1 MKENNMKK
9 TIAIATMFV
18 MSFFATQGAGAATL
32 DIGSFGTSG
41 FVVAPDSDVAN
52 SVSASGLTINTNVAA
67 GQLFYGNFL
76 NASNWSNYGFTGTVG
91 NYNNENLGLLMSVT
105 TQAAP
110 LFFTATVFN
119 SDFEVIQKYSA
130 NTSGLTST
138 PTFVALT
145 PVSGSAGPGE
155 LTGTLVF
162 QLAWDGAGAINT
174 TISSLQVTTLDA
186 IPEPSV
192 ASLLALG
199 TVGLVALR
207 VRRKS

>member
-1 MKENNMKK
+1 MKK
-9 TIAIATMFV
+9 TIAIVTMFV
-18 MSFFATQGAGAATL
+18 VSFIATQDAGAATL

-41 FVVAPDSDVAN
+41 FAAATDSDV
-52 SVSASGLTINTNVAA
+52 VFTQSASSLTINANVAA
-67 GQLFYGNFL
+67 AQLFYGNFI

-91 NYNNENLGLLMSVT
+91 DYNNANLGLLMSVT
-105 TQAAP
+105 SQTAP

-119 SDFEVIQKYSA
+119 SAFEVIQRYSA
-130 NTSGLTST
+130 NTSGLTAT

-145 PVSGSAGPGE
+145 PVSGSAGPGA
-155 LTGTLVF
+155 LTGDLVF
-162 QLAWDGAGAINT
+162 QLAWDGDGAINT
-174 TISSLQVTTLDA
+174 TISSLQVTSLDA

>member
-1 MKENNMKK
+1 MKK
-9 TIAIATMFV
+9 TIAIVSMFV
-18 MSFFATQGAGAATL
+18 VSFIATQDAGAATL

-41 FVVAPDSDVAN
+41 FAAASDSDVAFTQ
-52 SVSASGLTINTNVAA
+52 SASSLTINTNVAA
-67 GQLFYGNFL
+67 GALFYGNFL
-76 NASNWSNYGFTGTVG
+76 NASNWSNYGFTGTAG
-91 NYNNENLGLLMSVT
+91 DYNNVNLGLLMSVT
-105 TQAAP
+105 SQAAP
-110 LFFTATVFN
+110 LFFTATVFD
-119 SDFEVIQKYSA
+119 SAFGVIQRYSA
-130 NTSGLTST
+130 NTSGLTAT

-155 LTGTLVF
+155 LTGNLVF
-162 QLAWDGAGAINT
+162 QLAWDGDGAINT
-174 TISSLQVTTLDA
+174 TISSLQVTSLDA